1 MIPLSLSP
9 GCHTNFK
16 IDSIDRSTMPMG
28 TGAAERLG
36 SRRRPMPAFAGLSN
50 TKQSLIERADDP
62 TVMATNIQTQIDK
75 MKPLR
80 QSYRDEYGH
89 LCEFSHP
96 NSLGAVVYFQTFGE
110 EADVEIYSDCGPDP
124 ENDLKWSAVVSC
136 NISMTRSPE
145 SRPSSLD

>member
-1 MIPLSLSP
+1 
-9 GCHTNFK
+9 
-16 IDSIDRSTMPMG
+16 
-28 TGAAERLG
+28 
-36 SRRRPMPAFAGLSN
+36 MPAFAGLSN

-124 ENDLKWSAVVSC
+124 ENDLKWVLVGGSILQHFDDAVTRIEAQLPGLSASLPFD
-136 NISMTRSPE
+136 R
-145 SRPSSLD
+145 RLPSAQS